1 MRTPF
6 FTELSRLESRIVDV
20 LYRLKEANVS
30 EVVQQLQSDSKY
42 DTVRITLGILEKKG
56 FVAHRKEGNRYIYFP
71 TIPEERAKKNVLE
84 HITKT
89 FFGGS
94 APSAIQALLG
104 LSSKELTEN
113 DLDAIESM
121 IAKARKNTK

>member
-6 FTELSRLESRIVDV
+6 FSGLSRLESQIVDV

-30 EVVQQLQSDSKY
+30 EVVLQLQGESTY

-56 FVAHRKEGNRYIYFP
+56 FVKHRKDGNRYVYFP
-71 TIPEERAKKNVLE
+71 TIPEDRAKKSVLD

-94 APSAIQALLG
+94 TPRAIQELLG
-104 LSSKELTEN
+104 LSSEELTES
-113 DLDAIESM
+113 DLDAIEEM
-121 IAKARKNTK
+121 ISKARKEVK